1 MDSAQATPRAIPQ
14 YALGHLQRI
23 AAVEDAERALP
34 GLHFC
39 ANYRGGV
46 SLGDC
51 IRSAAETVER
61 VLAG

>member
-1 MDSAQATPRAIPQ
+1 LILVKHGTVWRACRLP
-14 YALGHLQRI
+14 GHLDRI
-23 AAVEDAERALP
+23 GLIEDAERALP

-51 IRSAAETVER
+51 IRSAARTVGR
-61 VLAG
+61 LT